1 MQQMH
6 LNDDDMQE
14 LRNFMQTLSLILI
27 CMQSV

>member
-1 MQQMH
+1 MQQVH

-27 CMQSV
+27 RMQSV